1 MEKCRTAL
9 IIETI
14 DVKKKSRA
22 KEIKILEDQVKSSRR
37 LIVNECSSSSSL
49 WFMRL
54 MSLSHFYTIPP
65 KIRFSYPYEIAVG
78 LLSL

>member
-37 LIVNECSSSSSL
+37 LIGPKSATRHTTCLVFNFPFYLSIFSFRIQGMSHEMMYSL
-49 WFMRL
+49 
-54 MSLSHFYTIPP
+54 
-65 KIRFSYPYEIAVG
+65 
-78 LLSL
+78 